1 MKSSMPVMATADA
14 QLIRKVI
21 SFYLDKNTTNR
32 DEKEQE
38 HLLKVFHRLG
48 RLEEKNDGSKSV

>member
-1 MKSSMPVMATADA
+1 MKNSMPVIATADA

-32 DEKEQE
+32 NEKEQE

-48 RLEEKNDGSKSV
+48 RLNETGR

>member
-1 MKSSMPVMATADA
+1 MTKETKPALATADA

-32 DEKEQE
+32 NEKEQE

-48 RLEEKNDGSKSV
+48 RLNETGR